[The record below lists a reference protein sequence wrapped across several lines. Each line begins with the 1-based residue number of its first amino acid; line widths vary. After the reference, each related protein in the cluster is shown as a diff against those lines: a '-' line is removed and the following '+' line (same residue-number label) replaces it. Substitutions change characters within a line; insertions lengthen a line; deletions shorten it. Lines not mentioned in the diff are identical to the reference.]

1 MIIIT
6 NQHSLA
12 TDLSKRTRFEL
23 FDDSNITTDDEG
35 AADIE
40 DEDDD
45 NDVSDDV
52 TGLRD
57 QQRFFHRSDST
68 TVLGC
73 EPPEPLH
80 TPLCESLPLAEKP
93 HLLNRNARREQ
104 LFGAVQEPTFAEG
117 QHGSHSR
124 TLGLKYAFK
133 NDKDM
138 KDDKK
143 ENKVLTGNDEFVV
156 GH

>member
-1 MIIIT
+1 M
-6 NQHSLA
+6 A
-12 TDLSKRTRFEL
+12 
-23 FDDSNITTDDEG
+23 TDDEG

-45 NDVSDDV
+45 NDVNDDV
-52 TGLRD
+52 SGLLRD
-57 QQRFFHRSDST
+57 HQRFFRRSDST

-104 LFGAVQEPTFAEG
+104 LFGAVQEPSFAEG

-124 TLGLKYAFK
+124 TLGLHYAMNTETDIK
-133 NDKDM
+133 DYDKDVG
-138 KDDKK
+138 
-143 ENKVLTGNDEFVV
+143 NKGS
-156 GH
+156 